1 MREAAS
7 QKDEGCSNR
16 PITYSKETLSRA
28 GREWQLSDRRER
40 RGQRYW
46 CHISAKH
53 ILMPPSILTKPDTPL
68 SFPALSD
75 SSKQALQCLTHTYMC
90 SHAVHRYAYKAT
102 RTHQLLAAVVG
113 VLSGGGAVWQKQK
126 STGPRTS
133 SVNLNLDFV
142 VQQCSFPLIA
152 QLLEVIQTQACEKLS
167 PQIKSRTSSMPACSP
182 GRYMR
187 VCECRSDNEEVGS
200 GRDEFQLPRFALGY
214 RCHSWT

>member
-1 MREAAS
+1 
-7 QKDEGCSNR
+7 
-16 PITYSKETLSRA
+16 
-28 GREWQLSDRRER
+28 
-40 RGQRYW
+40 
-46 CHISAKH
+46 
-53 ILMPPSILTKPDTPL
+53 
-68 SFPALSD
+68 
-75 SSKQALQCLTHTYMC
+75 MC

-214 RCHSWT
+214 RCHSWTWHHRTQKNLTVLWSHGCWDLSHIHSTPGEKLTLSRSQALKEITRSDQNQGSYKTLPRGGMFVGCNQSL